1 MVEKIPTWH
10 NMMWVQ
16 LVQLLSKVFFPL
28 KKKKTCKIFCCQI
41 RVMDPKPSIQILE
54 FMIKGII
61 KKHMP

>member
-41 RVMDPKPSIQILE
+41 RVMDPKPSI
-54 FMIKGII
+54 
-61 KKHMP
+61 PNT